1 MNFTIKAARL
11 AVLLASAL
19 ALAAPAF
26 AALTDS
32 EEPGSVIVFPK
43 DSSGNYRIDL

>member
-1 MNFTIKAARL
+1 MNFTIKAERL

-26 AALTDS
+26 AALSDS
-32 EEPGSVIVFPK
+32 EEPGQRDRLPQVHPGVH
-43 DSSGNYRIDL
+43 GAA